1 MVTVLVINMM
11 RSGTYINQLT
21 GELAYKAFI
30 PNRLPFDLKKD
41 PEIDVLLSEAN
52 LSLGRLDG
60 VSEIVPDID
69 FLTLIFGRKEATFSS
84 QVEGTQATFADV
96 LKAEA
101 KLEDKDIP
109 ADVREIFNYISAM
122 NYGIEEL
129 KKIPLSLR
137 LMQGIHEKLLK
148 GVRGQERQPG
158 QFRKTQNWVGGPTIQ
173 TATYVPVP
181 PHDLLSSLGNL
192 ENFLR
197 EEISIPQLIKT
208 ALIHAQFE
216 NIHPFLD
223 GNGRIGRLLITFYL
237 WHQKVLKHPIL
248 YLSVY
253 FKKNQKDYYYWLNNF
268 HEKDDIEGWIKFFL
282 KGVITTAK
290 EGFKTA
296 QKILDLKEK
305 DTQKI
310 TTEITRVSKNALVLL
325 KNLYKNPFVSLK
337 SVVLFTGLSK
347 SNAHYLLKKV
357 EKAGILEALPS
368 KPHRTKNYIYKEYM
382 DLLNA

>member
-1 MVTVLVINMM
+1 MM
-11 RSGTYINQLT
+11 RSGKHINQLK
-21 GELAYKAFI
+21 GELTYKAFI
-30 PNRLPFDLKKD
+30 PNYLPFSLKKN
-41 PEIDVLLSEAN
+41 PEIDILLSEAN
-52 LSLGRLDG
+52 LRLGRLDG
-60 VSEIVPDID
+60 VSDIVPDID

-101 KLEDKDIP
+101 KVEDKDIP
-109 ADVREIFNYISAM
+109 ADVREIFNHISAM
-122 NYGIEEL
+122 NYGIKEL

-137 LMQGIHEKLLK
+137 LIQGIHKRLLK

-173 TATYVPVP
+173 TAAYVPAP
-181 PHDLLSSLGNL
+181 PQEILSLLGNL
-192 ENFLR
+192 ENFLHDKKP
-197 EEISIPQLIKT
+197 IPPLIKA

-223 GNGRIGRLLITFYL
+223 GNGRIGRLLVAFYL

-282 KGVITTAK
+282 RGVITTAK
-290 EGFKTA
+290 EEFETA
-296 QKILDLKEK
+296 QKVLDLKEK

-310 TTEITRVSKNALVLL
+310 TAELTRVSKNGLVLL

-347 SNAHYLLKKV
+347 SNAHYLLKRV
-357 EKAGILEALPS
+357 EKTGILKALPS
-368 KPHRTKNYIYKEYM
+368 KPYRTKTYIYKEYM